1 MLEPYDLSNQF
12 KTHSQK
18 QEENRG
24 GWWGGWRKVNE
35 LKEIERRLKGR
46 TWVLS
51 LFCSWILGT
60 QNSCVLCLSHQPF
73 PLMYLLLR
81 TRVEEELCT
90 DSWCPGHL
98 TSWDTHLLNRREW
111 GQVYQF
117 ACWWAVGAI
126 CVSWWE
132 HLRVQNSLILN
143 VLAGRLIWR
152 WHRCQSRDGMIM
164 AWSCHSFLFWNI
176 LQVTDLPN
184 FNMSCDFSLGLKSS
198 HYCA

>member
-60 QNSCVLCLSHQPF
+60 QNWCVLCLSHQPF

-111 GQVYQF
+111 GQVHLD
-117 ACWWAVGAI
+117 AVVGLPV
-126 CVSWWE
+126 CLLMSRGGY
-132 HLRVQNSLILN
+132 LR
-143 VLAGRLIWR
+143 
-152 WHRCQSRDGMIM
+152 
-164 AWSCHSFLFWNI
+164 FL
-176 LQVTDLPN
+176 VRAPE
-184 FNMSCDFSLGLKSS
+184 GPE
-198 HYCA
+198 